1 MYKILSKIAAIL
13 AFIIGAM
20 AIFAG
25 GKVLLGQMPDYYVIG
40 WLPIYN
46 FTVGVITVSVTA
58 ILIWKNNPFALPAAV
73 ATLSVHVLVL
83 MIIQSI
89 YGNVV
94 AREST
99 TAMTV
104 RIVAWIIILALLLV
118 RQRYIRNFSSKESPD

>member
-1 MYKILSKIAAIL
+1 MF

-25 GKVLLGQMPDYYVIG
+25 GKVFLGHMPDYYVIG
-40 WLPIYN
+40 WLPVYN
-46 FTVGVITVSVTA
+46 FTVGVISASVTA
-58 ILIWKNNPFALPAAV
+58 IQIWKNSSFAMPAAV
-73 ATLSVHVLVL
+73 ATLSAHVLV
-83 MIIQSI
+83 MIIIQSI
-89 YGNVV
+89 YGDVV

-118 RQRYIRNFSSKESPD
+118 RQRYIKSISLEGSPR